1 MAFAGAA
8 RANVGKHLPSAAAA
22 RPTIGKSRLL
32 QALRRPAFGQ
42 TCLLQP
48 LQNRRFGNCGSCRR
62 CTNRRWA
69 KRGSRSRCKDR
80 RLAKHG
86 SRSRYR
92 TDDWPNVSPAVAA
105 RPNVAQKKHSVAA
118 VEPTIG
124 KSWLLQALRRPP
136 VGQTWLPQTLQDRRF
151 ENTAPA
157 AAAEPTIGKSWLLQR
172 LQARR
177 FGNGGFC
184 SRCRERLGAL
194 VWTRKLI
201 SEPLFRKLPLL
212 SRTPKLGSARVAR
225 VRSGVAPERSCPPS
239 SSGMGRQKS
248 EHTRFSAR
256 RRKRHARGVPS
267 PAPQRSPGFDFGDR
281 VYRFPAVSNG
291 KSGEPRLLRVRL
303 SAAVPRVSASEQ
315 KREDL
320 IGGGSRNGS

>member
-1 MAFAGAA
+1 MSPWEMSPGPRSAKISTGGAS
-8 RANVGKHLPSAAAA
+8 PSPRLAMRGPAAAVE
-22 RPTIGKSRLL
+22 PTIRKSWLL
-32 QALRRPAFGQ
+32 QALHGPTWAS
-42 TCLLQP
+42 TSLPQP
-48 LQNRRFGNCGSCRR
+48 LQDRRLANRGFCRR
-62 CTNRRWA
+62 C
-69 KRGSRSRCKDR
+69 GDR
-80 RLAKHG
+80 RLAKRAFC
-86 SRSRYR
+86 SRCR

-118 VEPTIG
+118 V
-124 KSWLLQALRRPP
+124 
-136 VGQTWLPQTLQDRRF
+136 
-151 ENTAPA
+151 
-157 AAAEPTIGKSWLLQR
+157 EPTIGKSWLLQR